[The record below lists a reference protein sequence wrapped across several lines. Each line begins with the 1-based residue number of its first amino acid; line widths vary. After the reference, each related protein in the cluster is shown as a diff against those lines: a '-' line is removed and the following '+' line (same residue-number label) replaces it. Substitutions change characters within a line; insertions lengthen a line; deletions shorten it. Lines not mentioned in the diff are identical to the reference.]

1 MITVEQLN
9 YSVKNKTILQDIN
22 LTFNTA
28 EFSFILGANG
38 AGKSTLLKCLTGE
51 HKQFSGKICAFNDH
65 RAVDLNGK
73 NSAVLSQQVHLPF
86 STAVEQV
93 LMMGRYPH
101 FKNIPTA
108 NDDRIVN
115 NVVQLLGLSSFLK
128 RDFLTLSGGEQ
139 QRVHF
144 GRVLCQIWSEHF
156 DEPRFLFLDEPLQA
170 LDIKYQ
176 VEFMQILDA
185 FRQQQPVTIIG
196 VFHHLNF
203 VPNYA
208 DQLTLLK
215 HGKVLAS
222 GKTAEIFTEEHL
234 NQCFEV
240 IGSMYQKQNKR
251 VFDYG

>member
-1 MITVEQLN
+1 MITIEHLN
-9 YSVKNKTILQDIN
+9 FSVKSQAILKDIN
-22 LTFNTA
+22 LSFNTA

-38 AGKSTLLKCLTGE
+38 AGKSTLLKCLTLENKGFTGAI
-51 HKQFSGKICAFNDH
+51 KAFH
-65 RAVDLNGK
+65 HQKEVHLNGQ

-101 FKNIPTA
+101 FKSIPTPK
-108 NDDRIVN
+108 DEKIVE
-115 NVVQLLGLSSFLK
+115 NVARLLGLDTFLK
-128 RDFLTLSGGEQ
+128 RDFLTLSGGEK

-144 GRVLCQIWSEHF
+144 GRILCQIWSEQF
-156 DEPRFLFLDEPLQA
+156 EQPRFLFLDEPLQA

-185 FRQQQPVTIIG
+185 FRQQQPITIIG

-203 VPNYA
+203 VSNYA
-208 DQLTLLK
+208 DQVTLLK
-215 HGKVLAS
+215 NGTVLAS
-222 GKTAEIFTEEHL
+222 DITQKVFTEKNL
-234 NQCFEV
+234 NECFE
-240 IGSMYQKQNKR
+240 IDGRLYHKENKS

>member
-9 YSVKNKTILQDIN
+9 FSVQDKAILKDIN
-22 LTFNTA
+22 LSFNTA
-28 EFSFILGANG
+28 EFNFILGANG
-38 AGKSTLLKCLTGE
+38 AGKSTLLKCLTRENNTFTG
-51 HKQFSGKICAFNDH
+51 SINAFH
-65 RAVDLNGK
+65 HQSPLTLNGA

-101 FKNIPTA
+101 FKNIPTQK
-108 NDDRIVN
+108 DEQIVDK
-115 NVVQLLGLSSFLK
+115 VASLLGLNRFLK
-128 RDFLTLSGGEQ
+128 RDFLTLSGGEK

-144 GRVLCQIWSEHF
+144 GRILCQIWSERL
-156 DEPRFLFLDEPLQA
+156 EQPRFLFLDEPLQA

-215 HGKVLAS
+215 NGAVLAT
-222 GKTAEIFTEEHL
+222 GKTNEIFTEENL
-234 NQCFEV
+234 NLCFEV
-240 IGSMYQKQNKR
+240 KGNLYQKENKR